1 MKFIELH
8 PFADLDASA
17 ELKLIETKT

>member
-1 MKFIELH
+1 MKFIEPH

-17 ELKLIETKT
+17 ELKLIETRT